1 MPTESRLRVAQALHA
16 VFGQGSRI
24 PDAWDDGLSHEDASF
39 GQALLGLCLRRWG
52 RLQAYIRPRLT
63 DTTRSLPLGT
73 QVALALG
80 LAQLA
85 WLQGVS
91 DHACVNEAVD
101 LTGDRTLG
109 FPPHRGLV
117 NALLRAGARDRT
129 GLREALEALPASLD
143 RTPFAQR
150 VLGAALA
157 PRHAEAHLEE
167 LWRRLQAPARSAF
180 RIVKDGP
187 LPAGLLPDP
196 ELAGAYGL
204 APGAEF
210 PRPWLTLGNGMVQ
223 DRSSQ
228 ALLAFHWDLPVRRI
242 ADLCAAPGG
251 KTTALALRWPEADL
265 VAVEQHPRRA
275 RRLEE
280 NLRLR
285 GIRARLVVEE
295 AGAWLQRTGET
306 FDLVV
311 LDAPCSGSGTLGKH
325 PELVWLGD
333 GLDLE
338 HLQKTQ
344 TALLDAALRSL
355 APGGLLIY
363 SVCSWLPEEGLGHQT
378 EALLRAHRVE
388 SCPVWGEDPGAPPT
402 ATFAPDP
409 LTWAGEGFQGFA
421 LRKLP

>member
-1 MPTESRLRVAQALHA
+1 
-16 VFGQGSRI
+16 
-24 PDAWDDGLSHEDASF
+24 
-39 GQALLGLCLRRWG
+39 
-52 RLQAYIRPRLT
+52 
-63 DTTRSLPLGT
+63 
-73 QVALALG
+73 
-80 LAQLA
+80 
-85 WLQGVS
+85 
-91 DHACVNEAVD
+91 
-101 LTGDRTLG
+101 
-109 FPPHRGLV
+109 
-117 NALLRAGARDRT
+117 
-129 GLREALEALPASLD
+129 
-143 RTPFAQR
+143 
-150 VLGAALA
+150 LA
-157 PRHAEAHLEE
+157 PQHAEAHLEE
-167 LWRRLQAPARSAF
+167 LWTRLQEPARPAF

-196 ELAGAYGL
+196 DLAGAYGL

-210 PRPWLTLGNGMVQ
+210 PRQWLTLGNGMVQ

-228 ALLAFHWDLPVRRI
+228 ALLAFHWDAPVRRI

-251 KTTALALRWPEADL
+251 KTTALALRWPEAEL

-306 FDLVV
+306 FDLIV

-338 HLQKTQ
+338 RLRKTQ
-344 TALLDAALRSL
+344 AALLDAALRSL
-355 APGGLLIY
+355 APGGLLVY

-378 EALLRAHRVE
+378 AALVKAHGVKP
-388 SCPVWGEDPGAPPT
+388 CPVWAQGPGTPLAAAFT
-402 ATFAPDP
+402 PDP
-409 LTWAGEGFQGFA
+409 LAWTGEGFQGFA
-421 LRKLP
+421 LKKLP